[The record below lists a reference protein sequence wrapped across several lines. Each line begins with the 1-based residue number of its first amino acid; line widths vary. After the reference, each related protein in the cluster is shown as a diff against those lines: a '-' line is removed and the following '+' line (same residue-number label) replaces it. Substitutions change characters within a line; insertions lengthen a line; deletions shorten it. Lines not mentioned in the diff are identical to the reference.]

1 MPDFDAIILT
11 RKEKYLLFLLRYKK
25 REAGNIRKSPWA
37 ALYDYGFVKQNYLAE
52 SDSEG
57 VPIVD
62 NTLSLTDKY
71 YRYCIFIR
79 RQRIHRYFT
88 PIVISVITTIA
99 TNLLKEL
106 WLPVLINWLR
116 DLF

>member
-1 MPDFDAIILT
+1 MSDFDTIILT
-11 RKEKYLLFLLRYKK
+11 PKERYLLLRLRFKK
-25 REAGNIRKSPWA
+25 KEIGNVYHPSWA
-37 ALYDYGFVKQNYLAE
+37 ALHSNGFVKQNYLAE
-52 SDSEG
+52 KDSEG
-57 VPIVD
+57 GQIPD

-71 YRYCIFIR
+71 YRYCIFTR